1 MKYLIRSVKYLIA
14 LTVLYL
20 AVLLLM
26 TLTRTSLLTP
36 AETLTMLA
44 HSTRGQVL
52 IAAIVVLAALYPR
65 FGFVRRRIA
74 GNLQTDR
81 EQIVRA
87 FEAEGFVLHREQ
99 PDELVFR
106 GGSLLKRLGLLFE
119 DEIRVTQQ
127 GPKLQLDGIRRGV
140 ARIAYRLG
148 SYLSYAKDHE

>member
-1 MKYLIRSVKYLIA
+1 MKYLIRSVKYLVA

-26 TLTRTSLLTP
+26 TLMRTSLLSP
-36 AETLTMLA
+36 AETLAMLV

-52 IAAIVVLAALYPR
+52 IAVVVVLAALYPR
-65 FGFVRRRIA
+65 FGFVRRRVA
-74 GNLQTDR
+74 GSLAADR

-87 FEAEGFVLHREQ
+87 FETEGFALSSER
-99 PDELVFR
+99 PGELVFR

-127 GPKLQLDGIRRGV
+127 GDDMQLDGIRRGV

-148 SYLSYAKDHE
+148 SYLSHAKDHE

>member
-1 MKYLIRSVKYLIA
+1 MRYLIRSVKYLLA

-36 AETLTMLA
+36 VETLTMLV

-52 IAAIVVLAALYPR
+52 IAAIVLLAALYPR
-65 FGFVRRRIA
+65 FGFVRRRVA
-74 GNLQTDR
+74 GNLHTDR

-87 FEAEGFVLHREQ
+87 FEAEGFVLRSER
-99 PDELVFR
+99 PDELIFR

-119 DEIRVTQQ
+119 DEIRVTGQ
-127 GPKLQLDGIRRGV
+127 GDGLQLDGIRRGV
-140 ARIAYRLG
+140 ARVAYRLG
-148 SYLSYAKDHE
+148 SYLSYANDHE